1 MRWRRPLA
9 VGVDVYAVALIATAT
24 AMGRIRED

>member
-1 MRWRRPLA
+1 MRWRPLA
-9 VGVDVYAVALIATAT
+9 VGVDAYAVALIATVT